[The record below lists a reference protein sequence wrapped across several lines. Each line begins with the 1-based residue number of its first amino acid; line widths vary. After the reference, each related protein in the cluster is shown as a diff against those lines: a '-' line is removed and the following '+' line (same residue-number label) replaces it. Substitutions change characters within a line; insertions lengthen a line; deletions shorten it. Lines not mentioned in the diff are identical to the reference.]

1 MFQCQ
6 PLTPSDIIEVIGIIA
21 SLVTSIVAIII
32 SIKTLKQNSR
42 MIEESTRPYVVVYSR
57 TTNFQTPNYYL
68 VVKNFGQSGAI
79 VTSLK
84 CDYDLSTCSY
94 RKDHVPFAHFENTF
108 IAPGQSFITN
118 IDRLK
123 FFENPSELHFFIKYT
138 ANGVTYSDQFT
149 INPKVDVDLIQTR
162 ASTAGKELHNI
173 SYTLQDFVEKL
184 L

>member
-6 PLTPSDIIEVIGIIA
+6 PLTPSDVIEVVGIIA

-57 TTNFQTPNYYL
+57 TTNFQSPSYYF
-68 VVKNFGQSGAI
+68 VVINFGQSGAI
-79 VTSLK
+79 VTSFK

-94 RKDHVPFAHFENTF
+94 KKEHVPFAHFENTF
-108 IAPGQSFITN
+108 IAPGQSFISN

-123 FFENPSELHFFIKYT
+123 FFDKPTELHFFVEYT

-149 INPKVDVDLIQTR
+149 INPKVDLDLIQTR
-162 ASTAGKELHNI
+162 AASPGKELHNI
-173 SYTLQDFVEKL
+173 SYTVQDFVEKL